1 VPPRGVC
8 STLTA
13 SRRKEAEVTT
23 RRNRRKQ
30 TIPFDQR
37 LRQAAIAA
45 REAAHQLPAGQERD
59 ALMKKAS
66 QAETAATI
74 NELLSSPPLRSSSSG

>member
-1 VPPRGVC
+1 
-8 STLTA
+8 
-13 SRRKEAEVTT
+13 VTT
-23 RRNRRKQ
+23 RRNRLKQ
-30 TIPFDQR
+30 TISFDQR

-45 REAAHQLPAGQERD
+45 REAAHRLPAGQERD

-74 NELLSSPPLRSSSSG
+74 NELLSSPILRPASSG